1 MQNDA
6 ERGLMQVNRVFFLY
20 FALQM
25 LYMHNVTIINK
36 YLPADF
42 LNHVMWLRIFEL

>member
-6 ERGLMQVNRVFFLY
+6 ERGLMQVIRVFLY

-25 LYMHNVTIINK
+25 LYMPNVTIINK

>member
-6 ERGLMQVNRVFFLY
+6 ERGLMQVIFFLY

-25 LYMHNVTIINK
+25 SYMHDATIINK

>member
-1 MQNDA
+1 MQNAA
-6 ERGLMQVNRVFFLY
+6 ERGLMQVISCFFLI

-25 LYMHNVTIINK
+25 SYMHDVTIINK